1 MKIYKHYLTKNRCY
15 KRYAKMRMKGIVVHS
30 TGCNN
35 RNVTRYVDMKELGT
49 VSSNHW
55 NKSDS
60 SLSKCVN
67 GIIGYSQTL
76 KKAVAV
82 QTLPNDCKP
91 WGCGSGRRGSY
102 NNDHF
107 QFEIC
112 EENCTD
118 EKYFKQAWTLA
129 VQWCAKLCKEYDIP
143 VNKIVSHAEAHDA
156 GYASNHGDAD
166 SYFAHFGKT
175 MKDFRT
181 DVQKELKDVSTSK
194 EEGNGAKVQADTLR
208 AKIICSELNVRAG
221 AGTSYK
227 VNCTVKKGEVF
238 TIVQTAA
245 SGKWG
250 KLKSG
255 AGWISLNKKYVTIL
269 G

>member
-30 TGCNN
+30 TDCNN

-112 EENCTD
+112 EENGTD
-118 EKYFKQAWTLA
+118 EKYFNQVWILA

-175 MKDFRT
+175 MKDFRA
-181 DVQKELKDVSTSK
+181 DVQKALNGSTSK
-194 EEGNGAKVQADTLR
+194 EKKKEIATVVSGTFKV
-208 AKIICSELNVRAG
+208 KIICKELNVRVG
-221 AGTSYK
+221 AGTSNA
-227 VNCTVKKGEVF
+227 VVCTVGKGEIF
-238 TIVQTAA
+238 TIIKTANG
-245 SGKWG
+245 GKWG

-255 AGWISLNKKYVTIL
+255 KGWISLSSNYVTIL
-269 G
+269 E